1 MHKLSLGIGV
11 QNSKNHFALFE
22 QCGDVYKAMED
33 RVVIAD
39 ILAKFERF
47 GRLSID
53 LDLFE
58 LLFGIDTKRME

>member
-11 QNSKNHFALFE
+11 HDSKNHFALFE

-39 ILAKFERF
+39 VLAKFER
-47 GRLSID
+47 S
-53 LDLFE
+53 E
-58 LLFGIDTKRME
+58 LCESEPDVRNVH